1 MAQRMYYTVYTIDF
15 VTKWGVM
22 KKMMVALSLF
32 VSLTVFSQKEKY
44 SFKSLIGN
52 WRNSK
57 GSGLDVV
64 DSNTIYIVH
73 RNQRKLAKASL
84 SDFTTNPV
92 SLHLAVNDASHVI
105 TLKSLLLFV
114 NDNMLQWQV
123 FDTETRPVS
132 FRYDKG
138 DMLFLKKIEE
148 LNN

>member
-1 MAQRMYYTVYTIDF
+1 
-15 VTKWGVM
+15 M
-22 KKMMVALSLF
+22 KKMILALSLF
-32 VSLTVFSQKEKY
+32 TSLTVFSQKEKY
-44 SFKSLIGN
+44 SFSNLIGN

-73 RNQRKLAKASL
+73 GGQRKLAQASL
-84 SDFTTNPV
+84 SDFSKNPV
-92 SLHLAVNDASHVI
+92 SLNLSVKDASHVT

-114 NDNMLQWQV
+114 NEKMLQWQV
-123 FDTETRPVS
+123 FDTETKPVS